1 MHDEQLP
8 ANSDGPLENYDPGRL
23 LDALIFH
30 LQLKNDSALAKL
42 LGIRPQRVSKIRR
55 RVNPVSA
62 ALLIRMSEITAFSVN
77 DLRRLLGDR
86 RNKHRMGPNH
96 FRPKEG
102 GGHYLAGESD
112 ADGLTD

>member
-1 MHDEQLP
+1 M
-8 ANSDGPLENYDPGRL
+8 LETYDPGRL

-30 LQLKNDSALAKL
+30 LQLKNDSALANL
-42 LGIRPQRVSKIRR
+42 LDIRPQRVSKIRR

-62 ALLIRMSEITAFSVN
+62 ALLIRMSEITHFSVN

-86 RNKHRMGPNH
+86 RNKHRIGPDH

-112 ADGLTD
+112 TEGLAG